1 VIFQRKYERAMK
13 HLKEQTGESTKAL
26 EDENLADKLE
36 KNDALAMI
44 LSALIVIVPAALIV
58 LLIVSGI
65 GYFWVS
71 GGFR

>member
-1 VIFQRKYERAMK
+1 MIFQRKYERAMK
-13 HLKEQTGESTKAL
+13 HLKERTGDRPKAL

-44 LSALIVIVPAALIV
+44 ISAMIVILPVALIV
-58 LLIVSGI
+58 LLIVSGV

>member
-1 VIFQRKYERAMK
+1 MIFQRKFERAMK
-13 HLKEQTGESTKAL
+13 HLKEQTGDSPKAL

-44 LSALIVIVPAALIV
+44 ISGLIVILPVALLV
-58 LLIVSGI
+58 LLIVSGV

-71 GGFR
+71 GGIR

>member
-1 VIFQRKYERAMK
+1 MK
-13 HLKEQTGESTKAL
+13 HLKEQTGESPKAL

>member
-1 VIFQRKYERAMK
+1 MIFQRKYERAMK
-13 HLKEQTGESTKAL
+13 HLKEQTDSSPKAL

-44 LSALIVIVPAALIV
+44 ISGLIVILPVALLV
-58 LLIVSGI
+58 LLIVSGV

>member
-1 VIFQRKYERAMK
+1 MIFQRKYERAMK
-13 HLKEQTGESTKAL
+13 HLKEQTGESPKAL

>member
-1 VIFQRKYERAMK
+1 MIFQRKYERAMK
-13 HLKEQTGESTKAL
+13 HLKEQTGESHKAL

-44 LSALIVIVPAALIV
+44 LSAMIVILPAALLV
-58 LLIVSGI
+58 LLIVSGV

>member
-1 VIFQRKYERAMK
+1 MK
-13 HLKEQTGESTKAL
+13 HLKEQTGDRPKAL

-44 LSALIVIVPAALIV
+44 ISGLIVILPVALLV
-58 LLIVSGI
+58 LLIVSGV

>member
-1 VIFQRKYERAMK
+1 MIFQRKYERAMK
-13 HLKEQTGESTKAL
+13 HLKEQTGESPKAL

-71 GGFR
+71 GGLR

>member
-1 VIFQRKYERAMK
+1 MIFQPKYERAMK
-13 HLKEQTGESTKAL
+13 HLKEQTGESPKAL
-26 EDENLADKLE
+26 EDENLSDKLE

-44 LSALIVIVPAALIV
+44 LSALIVILPVALIV
-58 LLIVSGI
+58 LLLVSAV

>member
-13 HLKEQTGESTKAL
+13 HLKEQTGESPKAL

>member
-1 VIFQRKYERAMK
+1 MIFQRKYERAMK
-13 HLKEQTGESTKAL
+13 HLKEQTGDSPKAL

-58 LLIVSGI
+58 LLIVAGV

>member
-1 VIFQRKYERAMK
+1 VIFQRKYERAMN
-13 HLKEQTGESTKAL
+13 HLKEHTGESPKAL

-36 KNDALAMI
+36 KNDTLAMI
-44 LSALIVIVPAALIV
+44 LSAMIVFIPAVLIV
-58 LLIVSGI
+58 LAIVVGI

>member
-1 VIFQRKYERAMK
+1 MIFQRKYERAMK
-13 HLKEQTGESTKAL
+13 HLKEQTGESPKAL

-44 LSALIVIVPAALIV
+44 ISGLIVIVPVALLA
-58 LLIVSGI
+58 LLIICGV

>member
-1 VIFQRKYERAMK
+1 MIFQRKYERAMK
-13 HLKEQTGESTKAL
+13 HLKEQTGDSPKAL